1 MRNYLC
7 ALKLL
12 WRHANGLMSDWLSLS
27 IAKDA
32 GRHCGG
38 RDGALGIMYVANVDC
53 IRDVGDV
60 AHVSDVRGVHSTD
73 ILFPIVIPGKVRFA
87 RSEREASRQTGDP
100 DTNAH

>member
-1 MRNYLC
+1 MC

-12 WRHANGLMSDWLSLS
+12 WRHVNGLMSDWLS

-32 GRHCGG
+32 GRHRSG
-38 RDGALGIMYVANVDC
+38 RDVPIGIMNVANVGD

-60 AHVSDVRGVHSTD
+60 GHVSDVRDVHLTNVF
-73 ILFPIVIPGKVRFA
+73 FPAVIPGKVRFA
-87 RSEREASRQTGDP
+87 RSEREPGRQTGDP